1 MTNTAH
7 PYTATTLNKA
17 AREALK
23 AALAAHPGWT
33 DYRTGRYTASGA
45 ALHTGNATRDELL
58 QACWTLSIDVLGI
71 IADANTTG
79 PTDDLGPFATD
90 PTMIPMVQAL
100 TDATQGE
107 GFEGRS
113 PADLTAE
120 ALAPIAPMSAIL
132 APSLYAALQDGVS
145 ALAAAAARGP
155 RTIREVET
163 VTVYADGSAP
173 EPVEIIPAPKH
184 LQDVRARALFGLQS
198 DAGGETWRRI
208 LTDVRVALYDGNG
221 GAPDT
226 DPHYVWTPELAA
238 AFAAC
243 AAQGSHLWLAGPAGT
258 GKSEAARQF
267 AALGSRHFV
276 RIAINRTTEPADLL
290 GQYLPKPGGGFMWR
304 DGPLTR
310 AFRIPG
316 CVVLIDEPT
325 FLRPGSLA
333 VFQTAL
339 DFGEVH
345 LNSGEVVKKAAN
357 VLIVAA
363 DNTAGAG
370 DDTGRYADTA
380 AMSLALIDRFALM
393 VSVDYLPEAREAALL
408 RDRAG
413 VPLPVARHMVG
424 YANATRANFEGGKLT
439 AGLTFRRLF
448 AWASMAR
455 LGMPSRTA
463 FTMAI
468 VTPADPTDRET
479 LRQLEATQGGHDRI
493 DATLA
498 GASWESTAPAPA
510 PSAVGAM
517 FPDNNG

>member
-7 PYTATTLNKA
+7 PYTTTTLNKA

-23 AALAAHPGWT
+23 ASLAAHSGWT

-58 QACWTLSIDVLGI
+58 QACWTLGIDVLGVI
-71 IADANTTG
+71 SRAEPTE
-79 PTDDLGPFATD
+79 PTDDLGPFAAD
-90 PTMIPMVQAL
+90 PMMIPVQAMG
-100 TDATQGE
+100 DVAQGE
-107 GFEGRS
+107 GFEGRN
-113 PADLTAE
+113 PDDLTAE
-120 ALAPIAPMSAIL
+120 ALAPIAPMSGIL
-132 APSLYAALQDGVS
+132 APSLYAALQSGVA
-145 ALAAAAARGP
+145 ALATAAAQGP
-155 RTIREVET
+155 RTIRETET
-163 VTVYADGSAP
+163 VTVYADGAAP
-173 EPVEIIPAPKH
+173 EPVETLPVPRIWTNR
-184 LQDVRARALFGLQS
+184 RARAYFALGS

-208 LTDVRVALYDGNG
+208 LSDVNLPVYDCEN
-221 GAPDT
+221 APSIDL
-226 DPHYVWTPELAA
+226 HYVWTPELAA

-267 AALGSRHFV
+267 AALGGRHFV

-290 GQYLPKPGGGFMWR
+290 GQYLPKAGGGFQWR

-316 CVVLIDEPT
+316 TVILIDEPT

-333 VFQTAL
+333 VFQTVL

-345 LNSGEVVKKAAN
+345 LSSGETVKRAPN

-393 VSVDYLPEAREAALL
+393 VDVDYLPEAREAALL
-408 RDRAG
+408 RDRTG
-413 VPLPVARHMVG
+413 VPLGVAKHMVQ
-424 YANATRANFEGGKLT
+424 YANTTRSNFAGGKLT

-448 AWASMAR
+448 AWASMAK
-455 LGMPSRTA
+455 LGMPSKVA
-463 FTMAI
+463 FTMAV
-468 VTPADPTDRET
+468 VTPADPTDREA
-479 LRQLEATQGGHDRI
+479 LRQIEATQGGHDRI
-493 DATLA
+493 DATLN
-498 GASWESTAPAPA
+498 GATWESTAPTIA
-510 PSAVGAM
+510 SATGAM
-517 FPDNNG
+517 FPDNLA

>member
-1 MTNTAH
+1 MSH
-7 PYTATTLNKA
+7 PYATVTMSKA
-17 AREALK
+17 AREAIK
-23 AALAAHPGWT
+23 AALSAHPEWAT
-33 DYRTGRYTASGA
+33 YRYGRQTAKGE
-45 ALHTGNATRDELL
+45 ALHTGNATRDDLL
-58 QACWTLSIDVLGI
+58 SAAHALSLDVLAI
-71 IADANTTG
+71 IDAANFADTA
-79 PTDDLGPFATD
+79 PAAPVAF
-90 PTMIPMVQAL
+90 P
-100 TDATQGE
+100 DAIEAMGDTAPGE
-107 GFEGRS
+107 GFEGRN
-113 PADLTAE
+113 PDDLTAE

-132 APSLYAALQDGVS
+132 APSLYAALQSGVA
-145 ALAAAAARGP
+145 ALATAAAQGP
-155 RTIREVET
+155 RTIRETET
-163 VTVYADGSAP
+163 VTVYADGAAP
-173 EPVEIIPAPKH
+173 EPVEVIPAPRHVSDK
-184 LQDVRARALFGLQS
+184 RARAYFGLQS

-208 LTDVRVALYDGNG
+208 LTDLHLPVYDHKA
-221 GAPDT
+221 APAI

-290 GQYLPKPGGGFMWR
+290 GQYLPKAGGGFQWR

-316 CVVLIDEPT
+316 TVILIDEPT

-333 VFQTAL
+333 VFQTVL

-345 LNSGEVVKKAAN
+345 LSSGETVKRAPN

-408 RDRAG
+408 RDRTG
-413 VPLPVARHMVG
+413 VPLGVAKHMVQ
-424 YANATRANFEGGKLT
+424 YANTTRANFSGGKLT
-439 AGLTFRRLF
+439 AGLTFRRLY
-448 AWASMAR
+448 AWASMAK
-455 LGMPSRTA
+455 LGMPSRMA
-463 FTMAI
+463 FSMAV
-468 VTPADPTDRET
+468 VTPADPTDREA
-479 LRQLEATQGGHDRI
+479 LRQIEATQGGHDRI
-493 DATLA
+493 DATLG
-498 GASWESTAPAPA
+498 GATWESTAPGLA
-510 PSAVGAM
+510 SSSVGSQ
-517 FPDNNG
+517 FPDNLG